1 MENGDL
7 RRTEDQAPPHNDSTD
22 RRRDSATA
30 DPAPKD
36 RRKQDFFQKYRQP
49 LIGLGLA
56 GAAIPMVNAQR
67 TADEEQMA
75 TVDPAADE
83 APASAEAAAAAKS
96 SDAEEA
102 LVSKIANSRADQ
114 DRQEH
119 IRTAISK
126 YKISEELATDIYDIA
141 KQEGVEPKVA
151 YGLVRTE
158 STFKETAVS
167 NVGARG
173 LTQLM
178 PNTAKWLV
186 PGTTSQDLFNR
197 KTSLKIGFRYLTQLT
212 NKYRGNL
219 KLALL
224 AYNRGPGTVD
234 KVLKKGGNP
243 DNGYASK
250 VMGI

>member
-1 MENGDL
+1 MSTGEKRRETDQVTSDESAPAERRHNAENV
-7 RRTEDQAPPHNDSTD
+7 TPH
-22 RRRDSATA
+22 R
-30 DPAPKD
+30 
-36 RRKQDFFQKYRQP
+36 RRKQDFFTKYRQP
-49 LIGLGLA
+49 LIGLGLV
-56 GAAIPMVNAQR
+56 GAALPLANAQQQ
-67 TADEEQMA
+67 AEHEKA
-75 TVDPAADE
+75 PVEPAAE
-83 APASAEAAAAAKS
+83 QAPASAEATAAAKS
-96 SDAEEA
+96 GDAEEA
-102 LVSKIANSRADQ
+102 LVAKIANSRADES
-114 DRQEH
+114 RETH
-119 IRTAISK
+119 IQTAMAK

-141 KQEGVEPKVA
+141 QQEGVPPNVA

-158 STFKETAVS
+158 STFKEGAVS

-178 PNTAKWLV
+178 PKTAKWLV
-186 PGTTSQDLFNR
+186 PGTKAQDLFNR

-212 NKYRGNL
+212 ERYRGNV

-250 VMGI
+250 VLGG